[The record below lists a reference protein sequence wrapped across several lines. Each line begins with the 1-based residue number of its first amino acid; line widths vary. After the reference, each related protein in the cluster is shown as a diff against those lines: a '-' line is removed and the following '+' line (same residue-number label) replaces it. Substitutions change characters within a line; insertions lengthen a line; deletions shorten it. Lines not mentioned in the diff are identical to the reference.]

1 MTISRFLAGAAER
14 HLLQD
19 RHVVLDHRGLADH
32 EAGGVIEEDTT
43 SDAHGRI
50 DIGLEHRRRL
60 ALQIIGEV
68 LATPAPQPM
77 GETMGL
83 DRVEALEVEHRL
95 EKPIGGG
102 VAVQRRDDICTKGIA
117 DRRLVFERVGVGLAD
132 QFGRDLRTIKTLGNA
147 VNDRRLQRVVMQN
160 RRIDERRELG
170 LAPCDLLGLATD
182 ARPDRVYLI
191 QPSGSHLLLGH
202 DRLRTLHHPR
212 KPSTFGHAMDHT

>member
-1 MTISRFLAGAAER
+1 
-14 HLLQD
+14 
-19 RHVVLDHRGLADH
+19 
-32 EAGGVIEEDTT
+32 
-43 SDAHGRI
+43 
-50 DIGLEHRRRL
+50 
-60 ALQIIGEV
+60 
-68 LATPAPQPM
+68 M

-132 QFGRDLRTIKTLGNA
+132 QFGRDLWTIETLGHA

-160 RRIDERRELG
+160 RRIDERRQLG
-170 LAPCDLLGLATD
+170 LASCDLLGLTTD

-212 KPSTFGHAMDHT
+212 KPSTFGHARDYTRKCASSRERVVPASKTQTKSPPLRRA